1 MPPLGAYIRS
11 LRPRLPRSV
20 HTLQAGGLANAFG
33 NGLAIPFLFIYL
45 HNVRGIALG
54 PVGLIVA
61 TNALVSIVAG
71 PIFGVL
77 VDRFGGRRMLV
88 IALVILTVGFAGY
101 PVVHEAWQGF
111 LVASITGIGVGGFW
125 PAQSTLVAGLT
136 PPEQRPAAFAMQR
149 VVMNLGIGL
158 GALAGGL
165 IATTESPGSFAVLF
179 LLNAAT
185 FLVYAV
191 VMLALVPSPSLDRG
205 GHAAGSAGSYRDVLR
220 HRAFVAVI
228 GLNALFIFAGFSG
241 FELLPVYAKNEAAV
255 SETQIGLVFL
265 VNTVVIVLLQLPMA
279 RLAQGRRRMPALGF
293 LGLLWAAAWL
303 IVPIAG
309 SETAGAAVL
318 ILTGAMV
325 LFAVGECLH
334 GAVHAP
340 LVVDLADPRLLGRY
354 MALSALSWQVGFA
367 LGPAIG
373 GFVLDV
379 SPNGV
384 WIGAAAFCALGG
396 ALAFA
401 VETTLPARAR
411 RTPAAVPASA

>member
-1 MPPLGAYIRS
+1 VPGLLRTYFPP
-11 LRPRLPRSV
+11 LPRSV
-20 HTLQAGGLANAFG
+20 TTLQVGGLISAFG
-33 NGLAIPFLFIYL
+33 NGVVLPFLFIYL
-45 HNVRGIALG
+45 HNVRGIGLG
-54 PVGLIVA
+54 LVGLIVA
-61 TNALVSIVAG
+61 TNAVVSIVAG

-77 VDRFGGRRMLV
+77 VDRVGGRRMLV
-88 IALVILTVGFAGY
+88 IALVILAIGFAGY
-101 PVVHEAWQGF
+101 PFVHEAWQGF

-125 PAQSTLVAGLT
+125 PAQSTLIAGLT

-165 IATTESPGSFAVLF
+165 IATTESPRSFAILF

-185 FLVYAV
+185 FLVYAA
-191 VMLALVPSPSLDRG
+191 VMLWLVPSPSLDRG

-265 VNTVVIVLLQLPMA
+265 VNTVVIVFLQLPIA

-309 SETAGAAVL
+309 SKTSGVAVL
-318 ILTGAMV
+318 LLTGSMV
-325 LFAVGECLH
+325 VFAIGQCLH

-340 LVVDLADPRLLGRY
+340 LVADLAEPRLFGRY

-373 GFVLDV
+373 GFVLEV
-379 SPNGV
+379 SPSGV
-384 WIGAAAFCALGG
+384 WIGAAVLCALGG
-396 ALAFA
+396 ALAFV

-411 RTPAAVPASA
+411 RTPVAVPAPA